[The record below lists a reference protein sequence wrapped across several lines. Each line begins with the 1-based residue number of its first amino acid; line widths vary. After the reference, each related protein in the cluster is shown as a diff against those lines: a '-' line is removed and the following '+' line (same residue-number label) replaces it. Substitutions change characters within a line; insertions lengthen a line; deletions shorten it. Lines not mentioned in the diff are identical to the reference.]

1 MSVWATRI
9 KVLVISGVFAA
20 LANTIS
26 SIRAGGEIIMP
37 LEVLPGIAMMIIM
50 VIIGC
55 LAQQLLEGV
64 FKFHLPTI
72 VYISMVSILASIPG
86 FSPVA
91 EYVVAEFNKIGLLP
105 LCTPILAYAGI
116 SIGKDLDDFKKQG
129 FAIVCVSLLTFIGT
143 FVGSAIIAQIVMTA
157 TGVI

>member
-9 KVLVISGVFAA
+9 KVLVISGVFAS

-26 SIRAGGEIIMP
+26 TMKSGNVVMP
-37 LEVLPGIAMMIIM
+37 LEALPGIAMMIAM
-50 VIIGC
+50 IIVGC
-55 LAQQLLEGV
+55 LAQQLIEGV

-86 FSPVA
+86 FSPIA
-91 EYVVAEFNKIGLLP
+91 GYVIEQFNKIGLLP

-129 FAIVCVSLLTFIGT
+129 FAIICVSLLTFIGT
-143 FVGSAIIAQIVMTA
+143 FVGSAVVAQVVMTI
-157 TGVI
+157 THVI